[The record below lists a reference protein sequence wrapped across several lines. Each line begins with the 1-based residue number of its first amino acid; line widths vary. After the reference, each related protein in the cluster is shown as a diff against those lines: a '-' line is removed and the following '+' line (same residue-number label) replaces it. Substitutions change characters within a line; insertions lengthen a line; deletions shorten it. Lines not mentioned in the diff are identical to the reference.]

1 MSTSSRADLTR
12 SLCIDA
18 VFVTVAMML
27 SYMEVLLPS
36 SLLPLPGFK
45 LGLANVAIMLV
56 FSLVGKRDA
65 AVVSAIR
72 IALMGLLFGNLSS
85 FFFSAMGGLLAYL
98 TLLLSHKLLP
108 RASYVGI
115 SVLSAAMHN
124 LGQLLAAVCLYGASI
139 FLSYLPFLLLAACL
153 SGTLTG
159 LLLNLSIPT
168 LQRSIHL

>member
-1 MSTSSRADLTR
+1 MSISSRADLTR
-12 SLCIDA
+12 RLCIDA
-18 VFVTVAMML
+18 VCVTAAMML
-27 SYMEVLLPS
+27 SYLEVLLPT

-45 LGLANVAIMLV
+45 LGLANVVITIV

-72 IALMGLLFGNLSS
+72 IALMGILFGNLSS
-85 FFFSAMGGLLAYL
+85 FLFSVSGGILAYV
-98 TLLLSHKLLP
+98 TLLLSSKLLP
-108 RASYVGI
+108 RASFVGI

-124 LGQLLAAVCLYGASI
+124 LGQLLAAVCIYGTGV
-139 FLSYLPFLLLAACL
+139 FFSYLPFLLLAACL

-168 LQRSIHL
+168 LQRSVRL